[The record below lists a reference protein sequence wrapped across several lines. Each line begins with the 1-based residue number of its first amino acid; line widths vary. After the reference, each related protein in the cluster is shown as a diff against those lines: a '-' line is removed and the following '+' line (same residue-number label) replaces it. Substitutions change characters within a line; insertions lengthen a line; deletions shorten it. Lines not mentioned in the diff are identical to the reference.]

1 MYSKCTD
8 CRIKKNT
15 DYDEF
20 HQTVIPL
27 SQSKAKI
34 NFLEY
39 YHNFN
44 LPHIYKTSSRTPV
57 ISIIQNTSSGEMLFE
72 DVSSI
77 KRVVCTFEVGVH
89 LPTVFLTMIM
99 VFAM

>member
-1 MYSKCTD
+1 LYSKCTD

-20 HQTVIPL
+20 RQTVIPL
-27 SQSKAKI
+27 SQLKVKTPW
-34 NFLEY
+34 LEY

-44 LPHIYKTSSRTPV
+44 VAHIYQMQSGTPV

-72 DVSSI
+72 DVH
-77 KRVVCTFEVGVH
+77 EQY
-89 LPTVFLTMIM
+89 
-99 VFAM
+99 